1 MKNKRVVALRSCLFL
16 LIAIGAMMSPQSAKG
31 DSITITTPGL
41 LGDSDIPCD
50 GSATFRLVLRGTG
63 TPGTTFMLTYGV
75 FGVNPG
81 DILERQLNPFNM
93 AEVTVNDQG
102 LWAKDIV
109 FLLRCVGCDF
119 VQGFNPVKVDSG
131 SIIFGRIQ
139 VPGQSSD
146 TNSITV
152 HCVTPEP
159 TTLLLLGT
167 GLAGVAIKA
176 RKRLK
181 SGNRGQERQ

>member
-1 MKNKRVVALRSCLFL
+1 MRNNRVVALRSFLFL
-16 LIAIGAMMSPQSAKG
+16 LIAIGAMISPQAAKG

-63 TPGTTFMLTYGV
+63 TPGTTFTLTFGV

-81 DILERQLNPFNM
+81 EIVERQLNPFNM
-93 AEVTVNDQG
+93 VEVTVGENG

-139 VPGQSSD
+139 VPGQTVD

-159 TTLLLLGT
+159 TSMVLLSI
-167 GLAGVAIKA
+167 GLAGVALKM
-176 RKRLK
+176 RKRVRSRK
-181 SGNRGQERQ
+181 SGKGS